1 MWIFRRKVE
10 SCSMCMAFV
19 QKKMN
24 CEKVP
29 WFAQSDWD
37 CMKFDIWSFFGLLRL
52 YQKALYACSPIS
64 NGLSF
69 SVAFNLFFFL
79 TSSLSVR
86 RRNWWGP
93 EARACRAVRST
104 HLWQGMEV
112 SFPTHSALTVQTNH
126 RDQEGWG
133 TCELFPADS
142 RFASGCAVIPRRH
155 GKLLNHT
162 IDLGL

>member
-1 MWIFRRKVE
+1 M
-10 SCSMCMAFV
+10 SMAFV

-24 CEKVP
+24 CEKVS
-29 WFAQSDWD
+29 WFTQSDWD
-37 CMKFDIWSFFGLLRL
+37 CMKFDIWSYYSRL
-52 YQKALYACSPIS
+52 TLYKKHLPMS

-69 SVAFNLFFFL
+69 CRFQSIFL
-79 TSSLSVR
+79 SHVR
-86 RRNWWGP
+86 WRNWWGP

-112 SFPTHSALTVQTNH
+112 SFPSHSALTVQTNH